1 MVSSLKYTNTTNT
14 MDINAMPDDF
24 FVTAGAFTKKLYRD
38 QYPAIDP
45 TLPSLSQRGKVIV
58 ITGASSGLGAHV
70 GLP

>member
-38 QYPAIDP
+38 QYPAI
-45 TLPSLSQRGKVIV
+45 
-58 ITGASSGLGAHV
+58 
-70 GLP
+70 